1 VPSASWSTVQLAEFL
16 EVFEVLE
23 MLDGE
28 NMTRIAVDRVAAA
41 FDAEVVALVL
51 DETVIRCLGFP
62 ADAVPVR
69 LLRNASEVHSAILD
83 APGIGQV
90 HSLSATVSTAGCTLV
105 VLRAGSPFD
114 KEEETLVRSM
124 ARALGLAMTATDRLT
139 ESRVLAERLA
149 ERQYLSDRLSQIQ
162 KSISHRAPLQEVMD
176 SITQGA
182 AELLSAD
189 VVGLR
194 IVGIGEGGRTIASLT
209 GYPDEGLAQ
218 FRSIP
223 LNQGFSGRAFIEGVL
238 VSTGDFAAAATSIG
252 AAPQESIEAA
262 MATPVHHD
270 GRIVG
275 VLNVASRDV
284 GRVFTLAEQEILLRL
299 ADHASLAVTDAAA
312 IHALR
317 DSLEGERFKASHDA
331 LTALPNR
338 TTVLEMIEYELH
350 HADPAEPLCVLYI
363 DVDRFKLL
371 NDMYGHSFGD
381 RVLIEVASR
390 LSNAV
395 REEDLVGRL
404 AGDEFVVVAPGISA
418 QAAEA
423 LAQRVT
429 LEMTEPFVLDGRG
442 TQLSVSV
449 GVAESA
455 PDLSSEELLGNADVA
470 MYRAKTN
477 GRDCVVSYDI
487 QMRDEMFKRADLEQ
501 EISLGLKAGEFVPFF
516 QPSMN
521 LDTGEVHSLEALVR
535 WNHPTRG
542 QLNPDAFLA
551 LAEETG
557 SIVDI
562 DLCVLE
568 EACRRLAGWTQLH
581 PDLTIS
587 VNLSVRHFAHPEIVD
602 FVTET
607 LSKYRLHGSRLW
619 LEITESMVMEND
631 EMTLEILRSLRSLG
645 VRFMVDDFGT
655 GYSSLVYLKRYPI
668 DALKIDREFVD
679 GLGDDLEDEA
689 IVTAII
695 RLADA
700 LGHEVIAE
708 GVETEAQ
715 QEWLVQS
722 GCMYAQGF
730 LFSKAISAD
739 AIDALLSPVAT
750 LENGLL

>member
-23 MLDGE
+23 MLDAE

-69 LLRNASEVHSAILD
+69 LLRSASEVRSSILN
-83 APGIGQV
+83 APGIGEV
-90 HSLSATVSTAGCTLV
+90 HSVSASVSTAGCTMV

-114 KEEETLVRSM
+114 REEETLVRSM

-139 ESRVLAERLA
+139 ESRVLAERLS

-182 AELLSAD
+182 AELLGAD

-194 IVGIGEGGRTIASLT
+194 IVGLADDGRPIASLA
-209 GYPDEGLAQ
+209 GYPDEGLDH

-223 LNQGFSGRAFIEGVL
+223 LDQGFSGGAFVEGVL
-238 VSTGDFAAAATSIG
+238 VSTEDYAAAARTLG
-252 AAPQESIEAA
+252 NAPQELIEAA
-262 MATPVHHD
+262 MAAPVHHD

-284 GRVFTLAEQEILLRL
+284 GRVFTPAEQEILLRL

-312 IHALR
+312 VHALR

-350 HADPAEPLCVLYI
+350 HADPAAPLCVLYI

-390 LSNAV
+390 LRNAV

-418 QAAEA
+418 EAAGA

-429 LEMTEPFVLDGRG
+429 LEMTEPLVIDGRG
-442 TQLSVSV
+442 TQVSVSV

-455 PDLSSEELLGNADVA
+455 AGLSSEELLGNADVA
-470 MYRAKTN
+470 MYRAKTS
-477 GRDCVVSYDI
+477 GRDCVVSYDV
-487 QMRDEMFKRADLEQ
+487 QMRDEMFERADLEQ

-516 QPSMN
+516 QPSLN
-521 LDTGEVHSLEALVR
+521 LATGEVHSLEALVR

-542 QLNPDAFLA
+542 QLSPDAFLA

-557 SIVDI
+557 LIVDI
-562 DLCVLE
+562 DLCVLD

-587 VNLSVRHFAHPEIVD
+587 VNLSVRHFTHPEIVE
-602 FVTET
+602 FVAET
-607 LSKYRLHGSRLW
+607 LAKYRLHGSRLW
-619 LEITESMVMEND
+619 LEITESMVMANN

-679 GLGDDLEDEA
+679 GLGNDLEDEA

-708 GVETEAQ
+708 GVETAAQ
-715 QEWLVQS
+715 QDWLIQS
-722 GCMYAQGF
+722 GCLYAQGF

-739 AIDALLSPVAT
+739 ATEVLLSQALTV
-750 LENGLL
+750 ENGLL

>member
-1 VPSASWSTVQLAEFL
+1 
-16 EVFEVLE
+16 
-23 MLDGE
+23 MLDAE

-69 LLRNASEVHSAILD
+69 LLRSASEVRSSILN
-83 APGIGQV
+83 APGIGEV
-90 HSLSATVSTAGCTLV
+90 HSVSASVSTAGCTMV

-114 KEEETLVRSM
+114 REEETLVRSM

-139 ESRVLAERLA
+139 ESRVLAERLS

-182 AELLSAD
+182 AELLGAD

-194 IVGIGEGGRTIASLT
+194 IVGLADDGRPIASLA
-209 GYPDEGLAQ
+209 GYPDEGLDH

-223 LNQGFSGRAFIEGVL
+223 LDQGFSGGAFVEGVL
-238 VSTGDFAAAATSIG
+238 VSTEDYAAAARTLG
-252 AAPQESIEAA
+252 NAPQELIEAA
-262 MATPVHHD
+262 MAAPVHHD

-284 GRVFTLAEQEILLRL
+284 GRVFTPAEQEILLRL

-312 IHALR
+312 VHALR

-350 HADPAEPLCVLYI
+350 HADPAAPLCVLYI

-390 LSNAV
+390 LRNAV

-418 QAAEA
+418 EAAGA

-429 LEMTEPFVLDGRG
+429 LEMTEPLVIDGRG
-442 TQLSVSV
+442 TQVSVSV

-455 PDLSSEELLGNADVA
+455 AGLSSEELLGNADVA
-470 MYRAKTN
+470 MYRAKTS
-477 GRDCVVSYDI
+477 GRDCVVSYDV
-487 QMRDEMFKRADLEQ
+487 QMRDEMFERADLEQ

-516 QPSMN
+516 QPSLN
-521 LDTGEVHSLEALVR
+521 LATGEVHSLEALVR

-542 QLNPDAFLA
+542 QLSPDAFLA

-557 SIVDI
+557 LIVDI
-562 DLCVLE
+562 DLCVLD

-587 VNLSVRHFAHPEIVD
+587 VNLSVRHFTHPEIVE
-602 FVTET
+602 FVAET
-607 LSKYRLHGSRLW
+607 LAKYRLHGSRLW
-619 LEITESMVMEND
+619 LEITESMVMANN

-679 GLGDDLEDEA
+679 GLGNDLEDEA

-708 GVETEAQ
+708 GVETAAQ
-715 QEWLVQS
+715 QDWLIQS
-722 GCMYAQGF
+722 GCLYAQGF

-739 AIDALLSPVAT
+739 ATEVLLSQALTV
-750 LENGLL
+750 ENGLL

>member
-1 VPSASWSTVQLAEFL
+1 
-16 EVFEVLE
+16 
-23 MLDGE
+23 MLDAE

-69 LLRNASEVHSAILD
+69 LLRSASEVRSSILN
-83 APGIGQV
+83 APGIGEV
-90 HSLSATVSTAGCTLV
+90 HSVSASVSTAGCTMV

-114 KEEETLVRSM
+114 REEETLVRSM

-139 ESRVLAERLA
+139 ESRVLAERLS

-182 AELLSAD
+182 AELLGAD

-194 IVGIGEGGRTIASLT
+194 IVGLGDDGRPIASLA
-209 GYPDEGLAQ
+209 GYPDEGLDH

-223 LNQGFSGRAFIEGVL
+223 LDQGFSGGAFVEGVL
-238 VSTGDFAAAATSIG
+238 VSTEDYAAAARTLG
-252 AAPQESIEAA
+252 NAPQELIEAA
-262 MATPVHHD
+262 MAAPVHHD

-284 GRVFTLAEQEILLRL
+284 GRVFTPAEQEILLRL

-312 IHALR
+312 VHALR

-350 HADPAEPLCVLYI
+350 HADPAAPLCVLYI

-390 LSNAV
+390 LRNAV

-418 QAAEA
+418 EAAGA

-429 LEMTEPFVLDGRG
+429 LEMTEPLVIDGRG
-442 TQLSVSV
+442 TQVSVSV

-455 PDLSSEELLGNADVA
+455 AGLSSEELLGNADVA
-470 MYRAKTN
+470 MYRAKTS
-477 GRDCVVSYDI
+477 GRDCVVSYDV
-487 QMRDEMFKRADLEQ
+487 QMRDEMFRRADLEQ

-516 QPSMN
+516 QPSLN
-521 LDTGEVHSLEALVR
+521 LATGEVHSLEALVR

-542 QLNPDAFLA
+542 QLSPDAFLA

-557 SIVDI
+557 LIVDI
-562 DLCVLE
+562 DLCVLD

-587 VNLSVRHFAHPEIVD
+587 VNLSVRHFAHPEIVE
-602 FVTET
+602 FVAET
-607 LSKYRLHGSRLW
+607 LAKYRLHGSRLW
-619 LEITESMVMEND
+619 LEITESMVMANN

-679 GLGDDLEDEA
+679 GLGNDLEDEA

-708 GVETEAQ
+708 GVETAAQ
-715 QEWLVQS
+715 QDWLIQS
-722 GCMYAQGF
+722 GCLYAQGF

-739 AIDALLSPVAT
+739 ATEVLLSQALTV
-750 LENGLL
+750 ENGLL

>member
-1 VPSASWSTVQLAEFL
+1 MPSAPWSTVQLAEFL
-16 EVFEVLE
+16 EVFELLE
-23 MLDGE
+23 MLDGV

-41 FDAEVVALVL
+41 LDAEVVALL
-51 DETVIRCLGFP
+51 IDETVVRCLGFP
-62 ADAVPVR
+62 ADAVPVK
-69 LLRNASEVHSAILD
+69 LLRNAAEVRFSILQVPGIGEVHS
-83 APGIGQV
+83 V
-90 HSLSATVSTAGCTLV
+90 SAAVSTAGCTMV
-105 VLRAGSPFD
+105 VLRAGNPFD

-139 ESRVLAERLA
+139 ESRMLAERLA
-149 ERQYLSDRLSQIQ
+149 ERQYLSDRLAQIQ

-176 SITQGA
+176 SITEGA
-182 AELLSAD
+182 AELLGAD

-194 IVGIGEGGRTIASLT
+194 IVGIGEGERPIASLT
-209 GYPDEGLAQ
+209 GYPEEGLDQ

-223 LNQGFSGRAFIEGVL
+223 LGQGFSGRAFIEGKL
-238 VSTGDFAAAATSIG
+238 VSTEDFSATATELG
-252 AAPQESIEAA
+252 ADPQELIEAA
-262 MATPVHHD
+262 MAAPVHHD

-275 VLNVASRDV
+275 VINVASREV
-284 GRVFTLAEQEILLRL
+284 GHVFTPAQEEILLRL

-338 TTVLEMIEYELH
+338 TTVLEMIEFELDH
-350 HADPAEPLCVLYI
+350 TARGVPLSVLYI

-390 LSNAV
+390 LRSAV

-418 QAAEA
+418 EDAEA

-429 LEMTEPFVLDGRG
+429 YQMTQPLVIDGRG
-442 TQLSVSV
+442 TQLCVSV

-455 PDLSSEELLGNADVA
+455 AGLSSEELLGNADVA
-470 MYRAKTN
+470 MYRAKTS
-477 GRDCVVSYDI
+477 GRDCVVCYDV

-521 LDTGEVHSLEALVR
+521 LETGKVHSLEALVR

-542 QLNPDAFLA
+542 QLAPDAFLE

-557 SIVDI
+557 LIVEI
-562 DLCVLE
+562 DKSVLDE
-568 EACRRLAGWTQLH
+568 SCRQVAGWTRFN

-602 FVTET
+602 FVAET
-607 LSKYRLHGSRLW
+607 LAKYRLHGSRLW
-619 LEITESMVMEND
+619 LEITESMVMAND
-631 EMTLEILRSLRSLG
+631 AMTLEILRSLRSLG

-668 DALKIDREFVD
+668 GALKIDREFVD
-679 GLGDDLEDEA
+679 GLGSDLEDEA

-715 QEWLVQS
+715 QEWLIQS
-722 GCMYAQGF
+722 GCIYAQGF

-739 AIDALLSPVAT
+739 ATEALLSPAVT
-750 LENGLL
+750 VENGLL

>member
-23 MLDGE
+23 MLDAE

-69 LLRNASEVHSAILD
+69 LLRSASEVRSSILN
-83 APGIGQV
+83 APGIGEV
-90 HSLSATVSTAGCTLV
+90 HSVSASVSTAGCTMV

-114 KEEETLVRSM
+114 REEETLVRSM

-139 ESRVLAERLA
+139 ESRVLAERLS

-182 AELLSAD
+182 AELLGAD

-194 IVGIGEGGRTIASLT
+194 IVGLGDDGRPIASLA
-209 GYPDEGLAQ
+209 GYPDEGLDH

-223 LNQGFSGRAFIEGVL
+223 LDQGFSGGAFVEGVL
-238 VSTGDFAAAATSIG
+238 VSTEDYAAAARTLG
-252 AAPQESIEAA
+252 NAPQELIEAA
-262 MATPVHHD
+262 MAAPVHHD

-284 GRVFTLAEQEILLRL
+284 GRVFTPAEQEILLRL

-312 IHALR
+312 VHALR

-350 HADPAEPLCVLYI
+350 HADPAAPLCVLYI

-390 LSNAV
+390 LRNAV

-418 QAAEA
+418 EAAGA

-429 LEMTEPFVLDGRG
+429 LEMTEPLVIDGRG
-442 TQLSVSV
+442 TQVSVSV

-455 PDLSSEELLGNADVA
+455 AGLSSEELLGNADVA
-470 MYRAKTN
+470 MYRAKTS
-477 GRDCVVSYDI
+477 GRDCVVSYDV
-487 QMRDEMFKRADLEQ
+487 QMRDEMFRRADLEQ

-516 QPSMN
+516 QPSLN
-521 LDTGEVHSLEALVR
+521 LATGEVHSLEALVR

-542 QLNPDAFLA
+542 QLSPDAFLA

-557 SIVDI
+557 LIVDI
-562 DLCVLE
+562 DLCVLD

-587 VNLSVRHFAHPEIVD
+587 VNLSVRHFAHPEIVE
-602 FVTET
+602 FVAET
-607 LSKYRLHGSRLW
+607 LAKYRLHGSRLW
-619 LEITESMVMEND
+619 LEITESMVMANN

-679 GLGDDLEDEA
+679 GLGNDLEDEA

-708 GVETEAQ
+708 GVETAAQ
-715 QEWLVQS
+715 QDWLIQS
-722 GCMYAQGF
+722 GCLYAQGF

-739 AIDALLSPVAT
+739 ATEVLLSQALTV
-750 LENGLL
+750 ENGLL

>member
-23 MLDGE
+23 MLDAE

-69 LLRNASEVHSAILD
+69 LLRSASEVRSSILN
-83 APGIGQV
+83 APGIGEV
-90 HSLSATVSTAGCTLV
+90 HSVSASVSTAGCTMV

-114 KEEETLVRSM
+114 REEETLVRSM

-139 ESRVLAERLA
+139 ESRVLAERLS

-182 AELLSAD
+182 AELLGAD

-194 IVGIGEGGRTIASLT
+194 IVGLGDDGRPIASLA
-209 GYPDEGLAQ
+209 GYPDEGLDH

-223 LNQGFSGRAFIEGVL
+223 LDQGFSGGAFVEGVL
-238 VSTGDFAAAATSIG
+238 VSTEDYAAAARTLG
-252 AAPQESIEAA
+252 NAPQELIEAA
-262 MATPVHHD
+262 MAAPVHHD

-284 GRVFTLAEQEILLRL
+284 GRVFTPAEQEILLRL

-312 IHALR
+312 VHALR

-350 HADPAEPLCVLYI
+350 HADPAAPLCVLYI

-390 LSNAV
+390 LRNAV

-418 QAAEA
+418 EAAGA

-429 LEMTEPFVLDGRG
+429 LEMTEPLVIDGRG
-442 TQLSVSV
+442 TQVSVSV

-455 PDLSSEELLGNADVA
+455 AGLSSEELLGNADVA
-470 MYRAKTN
+470 MYRAKTS
-477 GRDCVVSYDI
+477 GRDCVVSYDV
-487 QMRDEMFKRADLEQ
+487 QMRDEMFERADLEQ

-516 QPSMN
+516 QPSLN
-521 LDTGEVHSLEALVR
+521 LATGEVHSLEALVR

-542 QLNPDAFLA
+542 QLSPDAFLA

-557 SIVDI
+557 LIVDI
-562 DLCVLE
+562 DLCVLD

-587 VNLSVRHFAHPEIVD
+587 VNLSVRHFAHPEIVE
-602 FVTET
+602 FVAET
-607 LSKYRLHGSRLW
+607 LAKYRLHGSRLW
-619 LEITESMVMEND
+619 LEITESMVMANN

-679 GLGDDLEDEA
+679 GLGNDLEDEA

-708 GVETEAQ
+708 GVETAAQ
-715 QEWLVQS
+715 QDWLIQS
-722 GCMYAQGF
+722 GCLYAQGF

-739 AIDALLSPVAT
+739 ATEVLLSQALTV
-750 LENGLL
+750 ENGLL

>member
-1 VPSASWSTVQLAEFL
+1 
-16 EVFEVLE
+16 
-23 MLDGE
+23 MLDAE

-69 LLRNASEVHSAILD
+69 LLRSASEVRSSILN
-83 APGIGQV
+83 APGIGEV
-90 HSLSATVSTAGCTLV
+90 HSVSASVSTAGCTMV

-114 KEEETLVRSM
+114 REEETLVRSM

-139 ESRVLAERLA
+139 ESRVLAERLS

-182 AELLSAD
+182 AELLGAD

-194 IVGIGEGGRTIASLT
+194 IVGLGDDGRPIASLA
-209 GYPDEGLAQ
+209 GYPDEGLDH

-223 LNQGFSGRAFIEGVL
+223 LDQGFSGGAFVEGVL
-238 VSTGDFAAAATSIG
+238 VSTEDYAAAARTLG
-252 AAPQESIEAA
+252 NAPQELIEAA
-262 MATPVHHD
+262 MAAPVHHD

-284 GRVFTLAEQEILLRL
+284 GRVFTPAEQEILLRL

-312 IHALR
+312 VHALR

-350 HADPAEPLCVLYI
+350 HADPAAPLCVLYI

-390 LSNAV
+390 LRNAV

-418 QAAEA
+418 EAAGA

-429 LEMTEPFVLDGRG
+429 LEMTEPLVIDGRG
-442 TQLSVSV
+442 TQVSVSV

-455 PDLSSEELLGNADVA
+455 AGLSSEELLGNADVA
-470 MYRAKTN
+470 MYRAKTS
-477 GRDCVVSYDI
+477 GRDCVVSYDV
-487 QMRDEMFKRADLEQ
+487 QMRDEMFERADLEQ

-516 QPSMN
+516 QPSLN
-521 LDTGEVHSLEALVR
+521 LATGEVHSLEALVR

-542 QLNPDAFLA
+542 QLSPDAFLA

-557 SIVDI
+557 LIVDI
-562 DLCVLE
+562 DLCVLD

-587 VNLSVRHFAHPEIVD
+587 VNLSVRHFTHPEIVE
-602 FVTET
+602 FVAET
-607 LSKYRLHGSRLW
+607 LAKYRLHGSRLW
-619 LEITESMVMEND
+619 LEITESMVMANN

-679 GLGDDLEDEA
+679 GLGNDLEDEA

-708 GVETEAQ
+708 GVETAAQ
-715 QEWLVQS
+715 QDWLIQS
-722 GCMYAQGF
+722 GCLYAQGF

-739 AIDALLSPVAT
+739 ATEVLLSQALTV
-750 LENGLL
+750 ENGLL

>member
-1 VPSASWSTVQLAEFL
+1 
-16 EVFEVLE
+16 
-23 MLDGE
+23 MLDAE

-69 LLRNASEVHSAILD
+69 LLRSASEVRSSILN
-83 APGIGQV
+83 APGIGEV
-90 HSLSATVSTAGCTLV
+90 HSVSASVSTAGCTMV

-114 KEEETLVRSM
+114 REEETLVRSM

-139 ESRVLAERLA
+139 ESRVLAERLS

-182 AELLSAD
+182 AELLGAD

-194 IVGIGEGGRTIASLT
+194 IVGLGEDGRPIASLA
-209 GYPDEGLAQ
+209 GYPDEGLDH

-223 LNQGFSGRAFIEGVL
+223 LDQGFSGGAFVEGVL
-238 VSTGDFAAAATSIG
+238 VSTEDYAAAARTLG
-252 AAPQESIEAA
+252 NAPQELIEAA
-262 MATPVHHD
+262 MAAPVHHD

-284 GRVFTLAEQEILLRL
+284 GRVFTPAEQEILLRL

-312 IHALR
+312 VHALR

-350 HADPAEPLCVLYI
+350 HADPAAPLCVLYI

-390 LSNAV
+390 LRNAV

-418 QAAEA
+418 EAAGA

-429 LEMTEPFVLDGRG
+429 LEMTEPLVIDGRG
-442 TQLSVSV
+442 TQVSVSV

-455 PDLSSEELLGNADVA
+455 AGLSSEELLGNADVA
-470 MYRAKTN
+470 MYRAKTS
-477 GRDCVVSYDI
+477 GRDCVVSYDV
-487 QMRDEMFKRADLEQ
+487 QMRDEMFERADLEQ

-516 QPSMN
+516 QPSLN
-521 LDTGEVHSLEALVR
+521 LATGEVHSLEALVR

-542 QLNPDAFLA
+542 QLSPDAFLA

-557 SIVDI
+557 LIVDI
-562 DLCVLE
+562 DLCVLD

-587 VNLSVRHFAHPEIVD
+587 VNLSVRHFTHPEIVE
-602 FVTET
+602 FVAET
-607 LSKYRLHGSRLW
+607 LAKYRLHGSRLW
-619 LEITESMVMEND
+619 LEITESMVMANN

-679 GLGDDLEDEA
+679 GLGNDLEDEA

-708 GVETEAQ
+708 GVETAAQ
-715 QEWLVQS
+715 QDWLIQS
-722 GCMYAQGF
+722 GCLYAQGF

-739 AIDALLSPVAT
+739 ATEVLLSQALTV
-750 LENGLL
+750 ENGLL

>member
-1 VPSASWSTVQLAEFL
+1 
-16 EVFEVLE
+16 
-23 MLDGE
+23 MLDAE

-69 LLRNASEVHSAILD
+69 LLRSASEVRSSILN
-83 APGIGQV
+83 APGIGEV
-90 HSLSATVSTAGCTLV
+90 HSVSASVSTAGCTMV

-114 KEEETLVRSM
+114 REEETLVRSM

-139 ESRVLAERLA
+139 ESRVLAERLS

-182 AELLSAD
+182 AELLGAD

-194 IVGIGEGGRTIASLT
+194 IVGLGDDGRPIASLA
-209 GYPDEGLAQ
+209 GYPDEGLDH

-223 LNQGFSGRAFIEGVL
+223 LDQGFSGGAFVEGVL
-238 VSTGDFAAAATSIG
+238 VSTEDYAAAARTLG
-252 AAPQESIEAA
+252 NAPQELIEAA
-262 MATPVHHD
+262 MAAPVHHD

-284 GRVFTLAEQEILLRL
+284 GRVFTPAEQEILLRL

-312 IHALR
+312 VHALR

-350 HADPAEPLCVLYI
+350 HADPAAPLCVLYI

-390 LSNAV
+390 LRNAV

-418 QAAEA
+418 EAAGA

-429 LEMTEPFVLDGRG
+429 LEMTEPLVIDGRG
-442 TQLSVSV
+442 TQVSVSV

-455 PDLSSEELLGNADVA
+455 AGLSSEELLGNADVA
-470 MYRAKTN
+470 MYRAKTS
-477 GRDCVVSYDI
+477 GRDCVVSYDV
-487 QMRDEMFKRADLEQ
+487 QMRDEMFERADLEQ

-516 QPSMN
+516 QPSLN
-521 LDTGEVHSLEALVR
+521 LATGEVHSLEALVR

-542 QLNPDAFLA
+542 QLSPDAFLA

-557 SIVDI
+557 LIVDI
-562 DLCVLE
+562 DLCVLD

-587 VNLSVRHFAHPEIVD
+587 VNLSVRHFAHPEIVE
-602 FVTET
+602 FVAET
-607 LSKYRLHGSRLW
+607 LAKYRLHGSRLW
-619 LEITESMVMEND
+619 LEITESMVMANN

-679 GLGDDLEDEA
+679 GLGNDLEDEA

-708 GVETEAQ
+708 GVETAAQ
-715 QEWLVQS
+715 QDWLIQS
-722 GCMYAQGF
+722 GCLYAQGF

-739 AIDALLSPVAT
+739 ATEVLLSQALTV
-750 LENGLL
+750 ENGLL

>member
-1 VPSASWSTVQLAEFL
+1 
-16 EVFEVLE
+16 
-23 MLDGE
+23 MLDAE

-69 LLRNASEVHSAILD
+69 LLRSASEVRSSILN
-83 APGIGQV
+83 APGIGEV
-90 HSLSATVSTAGCTLV
+90 HSVSASVSTAGCTMV

-114 KEEETLVRSM
+114 REEETLVRSM

-139 ESRVLAERLA
+139 ESRVLAERLS

-182 AELLSAD
+182 AELLGAD

-194 IVGIGEGGRTIASLT
+194 IVGLADDGRPIASLA
-209 GYPDEGLAQ
+209 GYPDEGLDH

-223 LNQGFSGRAFIEGVL
+223 LDQGFSGGAFVEGVL
-238 VSTGDFAAAATSIG
+238 VSTEDYAAAARTLG
-252 AAPQESIEAA
+252 NAPQELIEAA
-262 MATPVHHD
+262 MAAPVHHD

-284 GRVFTLAEQEILLRL
+284 GRVFTPAEQEILLRL

-312 IHALR
+312 VHALR

-350 HADPAEPLCVLYI
+350 HADPAAPLCVLYI

-390 LSNAV
+390 LRNAV

-418 QAAEA
+418 EAAGA

-429 LEMTEPFVLDGRG
+429 LEMTEPLVIDGRG
-442 TQLSVSV
+442 TQVSVSV

-455 PDLSSEELLGNADVA
+455 AGLSSEELLGNADVA
-470 MYRAKTN
+470 MYRAKTS
-477 GRDCVVSYDI
+477 GRDCVVSYDV
-487 QMRDEMFKRADLEQ
+487 QMRDEMFERADLEQ

-516 QPSMN
+516 QPSLN
-521 LDTGEVHSLEALVR
+521 LATGEVHSLEALVR

-542 QLNPDAFLA
+542 QLSPDAFLA

-557 SIVDI
+557 LIGDL
-562 DLCVLE
+562 DLCVLD

-587 VNLSVRHFAHPEIVD
+587 VNLSVRHFTHPEIVE
-602 FVTET
+602 FVAET
-607 LSKYRLHGSRLW
+607 LAKYRLHGSRLW
-619 LEITESMVMEND
+619 LEITESMVMANN

-679 GLGDDLEDEA
+679 GLGNDLEDEA

-708 GVETEAQ
+708 GVETAAQ
-715 QEWLVQS
+715 QDWLIQS
-722 GCMYAQGF
+722 GCLYAQGF

-739 AIDALLSPVAT
+739 ATEVLLSQALTV
-750 LENGLL
+750 ENGLL

>member
-1 VPSASWSTVQLAEFL
+1 
-16 EVFEVLE
+16 
-23 MLDGE
+23 MLDAE

-69 LLRNASEVHSAILD
+69 LLRSASEVRSSILN
-83 APGIGQV
+83 APGIGEV
-90 HSLSATVSTAGCTLV
+90 HSVSASVSTAGCTMV

-114 KEEETLVRSM
+114 REEETLVRSM

-139 ESRVLAERLA
+139 ESRVLAERLS

-182 AELLSAD
+182 AELLGAD

-194 IVGIGEGGRTIASLT
+194 IVGLGDDGRPIASLA
-209 GYPDEGLAQ
+209 GYPDEGLDH

-223 LNQGFSGRAFIEGVL
+223 LNQGFSGGAFVEGVL
-238 VSTGDFAAAATSIG
+238 VSTGDYAAAARTLG
-252 AAPQESIEAA
+252 TAPQELIEAA
-262 MATPVHHD
+262 MAAPVHHD

-284 GRVFTLAEQEILLRL
+284 GRVFTPAEQEILLRL

-312 IHALR
+312 VHALR

-350 HADPAEPLCVLYI
+350 HADPAAPLCVLYI

-390 LSNAV
+390 LRNAV

-418 QAAEA
+418 EAAGA

-429 LEMTEPFVLDGRG
+429 LEMTEPLVLDGRG
-442 TQLSVSV
+442 TQVSVSV

-455 PDLSSEELLGNADVA
+455 AGLSSEELLGNADVA
-470 MYRAKTN
+470 MYRAKTS
-477 GRDCVVSYDI
+477 GRDCVVSYDV
-487 QMRDEMFKRADLEQ
+487 QMRDEMFERADLEQ
-501 EISLGLKAGEFVPFF
+501 EISLGLKAGEFVPLF
-516 QPSMN
+516 QPSLN
-521 LDTGEVHSLEALVR
+521 LATGEVHSLEALVR

-542 QLNPDAFLA
+542 QLSPDAFLA
-551 LAEETG
+551 LAEDTG
-557 SIVDI
+557 LIVDI
-562 DLCVLE
+562 DLCVLD

-587 VNLSVRHFAHPEIVD
+587 VNLSVRHFAHPEIVE
-602 FVTET
+602 FVAEI
-607 LSKYRLHGSRLW
+607 LAKYRLHGSRLW
-619 LEITESMVMEND
+619 LEITESMVMANN

-679 GLGDDLEDEA
+679 GLGNDLEDEA

-708 GVETEAQ
+708 GVETAAQ
-715 QEWLVQS
+715 QDWLIQS
-722 GCMYAQGF
+722 GCLYAQGF

-739 AIDALLSPVAT
+739 ATEVLLSQALTV
-750 LENGLL
+750 ENGLL

>member
-23 MLDGE
+23 MLDAE

-69 LLRNASEVHSAILD
+69 LLRSASEVRSSILN
-83 APGIGQV
+83 APGIGEV
-90 HSLSATVSTAGCTLV
+90 HSVSASVSTAGCTMV

-114 KEEETLVRSM
+114 REEETLVRSM

-139 ESRVLAERLA
+139 ESRVLAERLS

-182 AELLSAD
+182 AELLGAD

-194 IVGIGEGGRTIASLT
+194 IVGLGDDGRPIASLA
-209 GYPDEGLAQ
+209 GYPDEGLDH

-223 LNQGFSGRAFIEGVL
+223 LDQGFSGGAFVEGVL
-238 VSTGDFAAAATSIG
+238 VSTEDYAAAARTLG
-252 AAPQESIEAA
+252 NAPQELIEAA
-262 MATPVHHD
+262 MAAPVHHD

-284 GRVFTLAEQEILLRL
+284 GRVFTPAEQEILLRL

-312 IHALR
+312 VHALR

-350 HADPAEPLCVLYI
+350 HADPAAPLCVLYI

-390 LSNAV
+390 LRNAV

-418 QAAEA
+418 EAAGA

-429 LEMTEPFVLDGRG
+429 LEMTEPLVIDGRG
-442 TQLSVSV
+442 TQVSVSV

-455 PDLSSEELLGNADVA
+455 AGLSSEELLGNADVA
-470 MYRAKTN
+470 MYRAKTS
-477 GRDCVVSYDI
+477 GRDCVVSYDV
-487 QMRDEMFKRADLEQ
+487 QMRDEMFERADLEQ

-516 QPSMN
+516 QPSLN
-521 LDTGEVHSLEALVR
+521 LATGEVHSLEALVR

-542 QLNPDAFLA
+542 QLSPDAFLA

-557 SIVDI
+557 LIVDI
-562 DLCVLE
+562 DLCVLD

-587 VNLSVRHFAHPEIVD
+587 VNLSVRHFTHPEIVE
-602 FVTET
+602 FVAET
-607 LSKYRLHGSRLW
+607 LAKYRLHGSRLW
-619 LEITESMVMEND
+619 LEITESMVMANN

-679 GLGDDLEDEA
+679 GLGNDLEDEA

-708 GVETEAQ
+708 GVETAAQ
-715 QEWLVQS
+715 QDWLIQS
-722 GCMYAQGF
+722 GCLYAQGF

-739 AIDALLSPVAT
+739 ATEVLLSQALTV
-750 LENGLL
+750 ENGLL